1 MKITNNIIAHRG
13 IHDNKTIPENSL
25 LAFKTALKYNYPI
38 ELDVQL
44 TKDDVLVVF
53 HDFDLKRMANI
64 NSLIRE
70 TTYSD
75 LQKIKL
81 LTTNETIPT
90 LAEVLKLIDS
100 KVLLDIEIKNTKQ
113 VKKTCEILI
122 NNLKNY
128 HNFILKS
135 FNPKIVRYLK
145 KHYPHL
151 EVGFLITNNY
161 KNSLYKKL
169 LTSKFIQKYSHT
181 DFLAIDKALLN
192 NKRFMNQNKN
202 EKLLIWTIKSK
213 DELTNTDYTYICN
226 NLPFK

>member
-1 MKITNNIIAHRG
+1 MKITSNIIAHRG
-13 IHDNKTIPENSL
+13 VHDNKTIPENSL

-44 TKDDVLVVF
+44 TKDNILVVF
-53 HDFDLKRMANI
+53 HDYNLKRMTNKT
-64 NSLIRE
+64 NLIKN

-81 LTTNETIPT
+81 LSTNETIPT
-90 LAEVLKLIDS
+90 LYEVLQLVNS

-113 VKKTCEILI
+113 IKKTCKILI
-122 NNLKNY
+122 NTLKNY

-151 EVGFLITNNY
+151 EVGYLITNDY
-161 KNSLYKKL
+161 KKTLYKKF
-169 LTSKFIQKYSHT
+169 LTSNFIQKYTLS
-181 DFLAIDKALLN
+181 DFLAIDKNLLTDE
-192 NKRFMNQNKN
+192 RFMQQNKN
-202 EKLLIWTIKSK
+202 KKLLIWTIKSK
-213 DELTNTDYTYICN
+213 DELTNKNYIYICN